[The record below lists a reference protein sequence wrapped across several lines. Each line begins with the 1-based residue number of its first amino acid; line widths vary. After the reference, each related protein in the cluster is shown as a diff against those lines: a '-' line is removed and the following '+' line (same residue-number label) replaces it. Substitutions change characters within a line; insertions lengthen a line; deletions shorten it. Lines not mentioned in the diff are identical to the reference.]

1 MVQGGTTN
9 PTNSDEFIENVVR
22 YISGKKD
29 LLQVFETLLQAN
41 EFIKEGEIFNE
52 STIKYVSELLI
63 QKQDLLKG
71 TMDIVK
77 EHLEKDDNQ
86 LKTLLEQV
94 NKVKGMEKEL
104 ETLGNQLLA
113 QGLISGAAFT
123 TLTGA
128 LAGTL
133 AIGGVTGALIGG
145 GAAFVGFVALVAIVA
160 IGYAIYQNR
169 SEIKEGAIEFGKAVK
184 SFVKDVID
192 KLPTIQ
198 ARENNFGKLISNL
211 TEQGLK
217 ANDEGR
223 TILDNEV
230 KIIEMLRNQEQK
242 SAIQE
247 LVKDGTIKNFL
258 EADMSRLLEKGF
270 STHESDE
277 QSLKAL
283 MEKFQPAIMAIGNNE
298 IEEVE
303 KKVNEK
309 VAAMKPSFKVK
320 ESNSEKV
327 DGNNMKKG
335 GGVNKLCQAEKKSN
349 KLI

>member
-29 LLQVFETLLQAN
+29 LLQVFETLLQAS

-63 QKQDLLKG
+63 QKQDLLKE

-113 QGLISGAAFT
+113 QGLIS
-123 TLTGA
+123 
-128 LAGTL
+128 
-133 AIGGVTGALIGG
+133 

-217 ANDEGR
+217 ANDEER
-223 TILDNEV
+223 TILDNKV

-277 QSLKAL
+277 QSLKEL

-309 VAAMKPSFKVK
+309 VAAMKPSPKV
-320 ESNSEKV
+320 ENPSSERVSGEEK
-327 DGNNMKKG
+327 
-335 GGVNKLCQAEKKSN
+335 GVN
-349 KLI
+349 